1 MLRSFRSAPRVLR
14 ILAVIVAL
22 GAMMSVS
29 AASLT
34 AAHNHLNTAG
44 DHCDVCI
51 TAHMAAR
58 EVAVI
63 HVVHAPVLQSFLAP
77 VATIQRVE
85 SRSVLTTLTRGP
97 PSLA

>member
-14 ILAVIVAL
+14 ILAVILAL

-34 AAHNHLNTAG
+34 SAHNHSNTAS

-51 TAHMAAR
+51 TAHMAAS
-58 EVAVI
+58 EVAI
-63 HVVHAPVLQSFLAP
+63 IQVVHAPVLQSFLAP
-77 VATIQRVE
+77 VDTIQLFE
-85 SRSVLTTLTRGP
+85 SRSVLSTLTRGP

>member
-1 MLRSFRSAPRVLR
+1 VLR
-14 ILAVIVAL
+14 ILAVVLAL

-34 AAHNHLNTAG
+34 PAHNHLNTAG

-63 HVVHAPVLQSFLAP
+63 QVVHAPVLQSFLAP
-77 VATIQRVE
+77 VDAVQSVV
-85 SRSVLTTLTRGP
+85 SRSVLSSLTRGP